1 MLSIVENNHVSLKR
15 KISNTNQTYLWHL
28 CLGQIN
34 LYMIQRLVKSR
45 ALYSLVPKDLPV
57 CESYIEG
64 KITKRPFTTKG
75 VRAKACLKLVHID
88 VYELFNVQAC
98 GGYEYF
104 ITFTNDYSRY
114 GYVYLMHRN
123 SNALDKFKECKV
135 ESKNQLGKRLKVL

>member
-1 MLSIVENNHVSLKR
+1 
-15 KISNTNQTYLWHL
+15 
-28 CLGQIN
+28 
-34 LYMIQRLVKSR
+34 MIQRLVKSI

-88 VYELFNVQAC
+88 VYGLFNVQAC

>member
-1 MLSIVENNHVSLKR
+1 
-15 KISNTNQTYLWHL
+15 
-28 CLGQIN
+28 
-34 LYMIQRLVKSR
+34 MIQRLVKSR

-75 VRAKACLKLVHID
+75 VRAKTCLKLVHID

-104 ITFTNDYSRY
+104 ITFTNDYYRY

-135 ESKNQLGKRLKVL
+135 ESKNQLGKRLKVLWSDRGGKYMSNEFDYFLKEHEIISQMTALSIQ

>member
-1 MLSIVENNHVSLKR
+1 
-15 KISNTNQTYLWHL
+15 
-28 CLGQIN
+28 
-34 LYMIQRLVKSR
+34 MIQRLVKSR